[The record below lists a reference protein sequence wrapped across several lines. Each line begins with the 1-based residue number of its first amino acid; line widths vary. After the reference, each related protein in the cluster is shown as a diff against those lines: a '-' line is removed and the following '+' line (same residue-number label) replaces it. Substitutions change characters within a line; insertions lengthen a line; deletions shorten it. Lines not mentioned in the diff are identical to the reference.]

1 VNYLYGYGWNDLPD
15 YRRPIRPYTEARARK
30 VFEAGGQLTIA
41 AGPDLVEGDIP
52 RYTLTIRREVQHVG
66 VTTYTPGGSI
76 ERVLV
81 YSGDVKGARP
91 GQLFLTEVVP
101 YEYPDQDTY
110 HGVTD
115 HVGPMSYYEPTG
127 YARLRVAGKEPG
139 VQPADQ
145 VDTLYEFRRLDL
157 STHWVPD
164 LTTWGDWDRL
174 GLLEPDYVRLDPD
187 KAAKV
192 RRV

>member
-1 VNYLYGYGWNDLPD
+1 MNYLYGYGWNDLPD

-41 AGPDLVEGDIP
+41 AGPDLAEGTIP

-81 YSGDVKGARP
+81 YSGDVKKARP
-91 GQLFLTEVVP
+91 GELFLTEVVP

-110 HGVTD
+110 HGVTG

-127 YARLRVAGKEPG
+127 YARLRVPGREPG

-145 VDTLYEFRRLDL
+145 VDTVYEFRGLDL

-164 LTTWGDWDRL
+164 LATWGDWDRL
-174 GLLEPDYVRLDPD
+174 GLREPDNVRLDPD
-187 KAAKV
+187 RAEKV